1 MEDLENKVSSDL
13 ISELSQKIFEK
24 IDAHSSTFNES
35 HNPHD
40 LVEAAMDHAWAYIS
54 HKDDEINEFIDGMK
68 EGTPEYDLDVSKEE
82 IERINAI
89 GARVFVEFVALRLQG
104 MNEDSVR
111 DLIREAVSD
120 ACLFV
125 FTNRHIL
132 FKLQEAQDEKMT
144 KMEKEIKRFKKY
156 GTLKLVK
163 ENERRK
169 DSKKT

>member
-1 MEDLENKVSSDL
+1 MKESNNKISSDL

-35 HNPHD
+35 HNSHD
-40 LVEAAMDHAWAYIS
+40 LVEAAVDHAWAYIS
-54 HKDDEINEFIDGMK
+54 HKDDEINEFIEGMK
-68 EGTPEYDLDVSKEE
+68 EESPEYDLDVSKEE
-82 IERINAI
+82 IERISAI
-89 GARVFVEFVALRLQG
+89 SAKIFVEFVALRLQG

-132 FKLQEAQDEKMT
+132 FKLQEAQDERMS

-156 GTLKLVK
+156 GTLKLIK
-163 ENERRK
+163 NDEKRK